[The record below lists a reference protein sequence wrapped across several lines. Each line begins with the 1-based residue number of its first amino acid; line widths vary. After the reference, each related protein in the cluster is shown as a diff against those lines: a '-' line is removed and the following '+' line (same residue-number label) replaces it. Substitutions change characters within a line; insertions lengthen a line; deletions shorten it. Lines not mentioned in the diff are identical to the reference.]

1 MSPDVEQAV
10 GLARE
15 FLHRSGALRV
25 GLLVDRGPGREAAV
39 VECARLAAI
48 TVIEDGEESQVEH
61 GVELTA
67 PVLPLPEVR
76 QIPGIQADPVAGTV
90 AAPPGGIE
98 MLGRALREMAA
109 LLGGHSIAAAD
120 FETLDP
126 EVPLGL
132 AARGDEPLVALV
144 GDEQFELAV

>member
-1 MSPDVEQAV
+1 MSPEVEQAV

-25 GLLVDRGPGREAAV
+25 GLLVDRGAGREPAV
-39 VECARLAAI
+39 VECARLTPI
-48 TVIEDGEESQVEH
+48 SIIEDGEESQVEH
-61 GVELTA
+61 GVELTTA
-67 PVLPLPEVR
+67 IPQLPEVR

-90 AAPPGGIE
+90 AAPPGGVE
-98 MLGRALREMAA
+98 MLGRALREIAA

-126 EVPLGL
+126 EIPLGL